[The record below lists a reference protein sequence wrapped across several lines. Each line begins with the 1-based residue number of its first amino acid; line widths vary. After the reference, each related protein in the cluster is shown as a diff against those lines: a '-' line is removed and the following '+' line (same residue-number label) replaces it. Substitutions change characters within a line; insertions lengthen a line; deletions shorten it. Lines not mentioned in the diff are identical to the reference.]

1 MDRARNTSEDGSLL
15 IRKIFHNGDLGNHFE
30 KVAFAADR
38 VGESTMRKIWF
49 ALVLILFVA
58 GCGTQNENLAKGKEL
73 IKSDKR
79 RKEERAVR
87 EFKLALQQPTD
98 KAEAYYLLG
107 FYNSQEFYEPDTDD
121 WQGASITARGEQMF
135 LAYQAEQGKYLERLV
150 FETLRD
156 DDLDVQNAAL
166 DALKRVY
173 EKGDRKRLL
182 NQLQKAIK
190 SNDNRDRH
198 NAHWV
203 LGNLGKDDPGTIVPI
218 LVKLLDHRRTETR
231 LNVVKALGEVGSEEA
246 IPALA
251 VLIESGSAKW
261 KRDREEPEV
270 RQLAVEAL
278 GKIGGAAVPE
288 LVKIVENKG
297 SSLRVDAIRALA
309 ILGDEKVV
317 APLLDA
323 LKEQSSRE
331 VVIPLN

>member
-1 MDRARNTSEDGSLL
+1 MKKVDIQKVGLGLALL
-15 IRKIFHNGDLGNHFE
+15 LF
-30 KVAFAADR
+30 
-38 VGESTMRKIWF
+38 
-49 ALVLILFVA
+49 IL

-87 EFKLALQQPTD
+87 EFKLAIQQQTD
-98 KAEAYYLLG
+98 TAEAHYLLG
-107 FYNSQEFYEPDTDD
+107 LYDSQEFYEPNTAD
-121 WQGASITARGEQMF
+121 WQAASIAERGNQMF
-135 LAYQAEQGKYLERLV
+135 RAYQKQQRKYLERLV

-156 DDLDVQNAAL
+156 DDLDIQNAAL
-166 DALKRVY
+166 EALKQVY
-173 EKGDRKRLL
+173 KQGNRKRLL
-182 NQLQKAIK
+182 SQLEKAIK

-203 LGNLGKDDPGTIVPI
+203 LGHLGKEHPQTIVPI

-231 LNVVKALGEVGSEEA
+231 LNAVKALGEVGHEQA

-251 VLIESGSAKW
+251 ALIESGSARW
-261 KRDREEPEV
+261 SRDREEPEV
-270 RQLAVEAL
+270 RQLSVEAL

-288 LVKIVENKG
+288 LVKILQNKG

-317 APLLDA
+317 MPLLEA
-323 LKEQSSRE
+323 LEEQSSRE
-331 VVIPLN
+331 VVIPVN

>member
-1 MDRARNTSEDGSLL
+1 M
-15 IRKIFHNGDLGNHFE
+15 K
-30 KVAFAADR
+30 
-38 VGESTMRKIWF
+38 KIWI
-49 ALVLILFVA
+49 ALTLVLFIL

-87 EFKLALQQPTD
+87 EFKLAIQQQID
-98 KAEAYYLLG
+98 NAEAHYLLG
-107 FYNSQEFYEPDTDD
+107 LYNSQEFYEPNTTD
-121 WQGASITARGEQMF
+121 WEEASVTERGKHMF
-135 LAYQAEQGKYLERLV
+135 LAYQAEKRKYLERLV

-156 DDLDVQNAAL
+156 DDLDIQNAAL

-173 EKGDRKRLL
+173 NRGDRKQLL

-190 SNDNRDRH
+190 SSDNRDRH

-203 LGNLGKDDPGTIVPI
+203 LGHLGKDDPNTIVPI
-218 LVKLLDHRRTETR
+218 LVKLLEHGRTETR
-231 LNVVKALGEVGSEEA
+231 LNVVKALGETGSEEA

-251 VLIESGSAKW
+251 ALIGSGAARSE
-261 KRDREEPEV
+261 RDREEPEV

-297 SSLRVDAIRALA
+297 SSLRVDAIRTLA
-309 ILGDEKVV
+309 VLGDAKVV
-317 APLLDA
+317 EPLLDA
-323 LKEQSSRE
+323 LKERSNRD
-331 VVIPLN
+331 VVVPLN

>member
-1 MDRARNTSEDGSLL
+1 M
-15 IRKIFHNGDLGNHFE
+15 K
-30 KVAFAADR
+30 
-38 VGESTMRKIWF
+38 KIWL
-49 ALVLILFVA
+49 ALTLALFLI

-87 EFKLALQQPTD
+87 EFKLAIQQQID
-98 KAEAYYLLG
+98 NAEAHYLLG
-107 FYNSQEFYEPDTDD
+107 LYNSQEFYEPNTTD
-121 WQGASITARGEQMF
+121 WKEASVTERGKHMF
-135 LAYQAEQGKYLERLV
+135 LAYQAEKRKYLERLV

-156 DDLDVQNAAL
+156 DDLDIQNAAL

-173 EKGDRKRLL
+173 NRGDRKQLL

-190 SNDNRDRH
+190 SSDNRDRH

-203 LGNLGKDDPGTIVPI
+203 LGHLGQDDPDTIVPL
-218 LVKLLDHRRTETR
+218 LVKLLEHGRTETR
-231 LNVVKALGEVGSEEA
+231 LNVVKALGEAGSEAA

-251 VLIESGSAKW
+251 ALIESGAARSE
-261 KRDREEPEV
+261 RDREEPEV

-297 SSLRVDAIRALA
+297 SSLRVDAIRTLA
-309 ILGDEKVV
+309 VLGDAKVV
-317 APLLDA
+317 EPLLDA
-323 LKEQSSRE
+323 LREQSNRD
-331 VVIPLN
+331 VVVPLN

>member
-1 MDRARNTSEDGSLL
+1 MKR
-15 IRKIFHNGDLGNHFE
+15 
-30 KVAFAADR
+30 
-38 VGESTMRKIWF
+38 IWLVF
-49 ALVLILFVA
+49 VLVLFGV

-98 KAEAYYLLG
+98 NAEAHYLLG
-107 FYNSQEFYEPDTDD
+107 FYNSQEFYEPNTPD
-121 WQGASITARGEQMF
+121 WETASIAERGKHMF
-135 LAYQAEQGKYLERLV
+135 LAYQAEKGKYLERLV

-156 DDLDVQNAAL
+156 DDLDIQNAAL

-173 EKGDRKRLL
+173 KQADRKRLL
-182 NQLQKAIK
+182 SQLQKAIK
-190 SNDNRDRH
+190 SSDNRDRH

-203 LGNLGKDDPGTIVPI
+203 LGHLGKDDPSTIVPI
-218 LVKLLDHRRTETR
+218 LVKLLEHGRTETR
-231 LNVVKALGEVGSEEA
+231 LNAVKALGEVGSEDA

-251 VLIESGSAKW
+251 ALIESGSAKW
-261 KRDREEPEV
+261 ERDREEPEV

-278 GKIGGAAVPE
+278 GKIGGSAVPE

-317 APLLDA
+317 EPLLDA
-323 LKEQSSRE
+323 LKEQSSRD
-331 VVIPLN
+331 VAIPLN

>member
-1 MDRARNTSEDGSLL
+1 MK
-15 IRKIFHNGDLGNHFE
+15 KIC
-30 KVAFAADR
+30 VAL
-38 VGESTMRKIWF
+38 T
-49 ALVLILFVA
+49 LVLFIL

-87 EFKLALQQPTD
+87 EFKLAIQQQAD
-98 KAEAYYLLG
+98 NAEAHYLLG
-107 FYNSQEFYEPDTDD
+107 LYNSQEFYEPNTTD
-121 WQGASITARGEQMF
+121 WEEASVTERGKHMF
-135 LAYQAEQGKYLERLV
+135 LAYQAEKRKYLERLV

-156 DDLDVQNAAL
+156 DDLDIQNAAL

-173 EKGDRKRLL
+173 NHGDRKQLL

-190 SNDNRDRH
+190 SSDNRDRH

-203 LGNLGKDDPGTIVPI
+203 LGHLGQDDPNTIIPL
-218 LVKLLDHRRTETR
+218 LVKLLEHGRTETR
-231 LNVVKALGEVGSEEA
+231 LNVVKALGEAGSEEA

-251 VLIESGSAKW
+251 ALIESGAARSE
-261 KRDREEPEV
+261 RDREEPEV

-297 SSLRVDAIRALA
+297 SSLRVDAIRTLA
-309 ILGDEKVV
+309 VLGDAKVV
-317 APLLDA
+317 EPLLDA
-323 LKEQSSRE
+323 LKEQSNRD
-331 VVIPLN
+331 VVVPLN

>member
-1 MDRARNTSEDGSLL
+1 MK
-15 IRKIFHNGDLGNHFE
+15 KIGLVFL
-30 KVAFAADR
+30 
-38 VGESTMRKIWF
+38 
-49 ALVLILFVA
+49 LVLFSV

-98 KAEAYYLLG
+98 NAEAHYLLG
-107 FYNSQEFYEPDTDD
+107 FYDSQEFYEPNTPD
-121 WQGASITARGEQMF
+121 WEAASIAERGEQMF
-135 LAYQAEQGKYLERLV
+135 LAYEEEKGKYLERLV

-156 DDLDVQNAAL
+156 DDLDIQNAAL
-166 DALKRVY
+166 DALKRIY
-173 EKGDRKRLL
+173 EQGDRKRLL
-182 NQLQKAIK
+182 SQLQKAIK

-203 LGNLGKDDPGTIVPI
+203 LGHLGKEDPNTIVPI
-218 LVKLLDHRRTETR
+218 LVKLLEHGRMETR
-231 LNVVKALGEVGSEEA
+231 LNAVKALGEVGSEDA

-261 KRDREEPEV
+261 ERDREEPEV

-309 ILGDEKVV
+309 VLGDEKVV
-317 APLLDA
+317 EPLLDA
-323 LKEQSSRE
+323 LKEQSSRD
-331 VVIPLN
+331 VAIPLN

>member
-1 MDRARNTSEDGSLL
+1 MKKLWLAP
-15 IRKIFHNGDLGNHFE
+15 
-30 KVAFAADR
+30 V
-38 VGESTMRKIWF
+38 
-49 ALVLILFVA
+49 LVLFII

-87 EFKLALQQPTD
+87 EFKLALQRPID
-98 KAEAYYLLG
+98 NAEAHYLLG
-107 FYNSQEFYEPDTDD
+107 FYNSQEFYEPNTTD
-121 WQGASITARGEQMF
+121 WEEASIVARGKHMF
-135 LAYQAEQGKYLERLV
+135 FAYKKEPRKYLERLI

-156 DDLDVQNAAL
+156 DDLDIQNAAL
-166 DALKRVY
+166 DALRRVY
-173 EKGDRKRLL
+173 KQGDRKRLIS
-182 NQLQKAIK
+182 QLQKAIK
-190 SNDNRDRH
+190 SGDNRDRH
-198 NAHWV
+198 SAHWV
-203 LGNLGKDDPGTIVPI
+203 LGHLGKDDSTTLVPI

-231 LNVVKALGEVGSEEA
+231 LNAVKALGEIGSEKA

-251 VLIESGSAKW
+251 ALIESGSAKW

-309 ILGDEKVV
+309 TLGDDKVV
-317 APLLDA
+317 EPLLDA
-323 LKEQSSRE
+323 LREQSSRD
-331 VVIPLN
+331 VLIPLN

>member
-1 MDRARNTSEDGSLL
+1 MNMKKISL
-15 IRKIFHNGDLGNHFE
+15 
-30 KVAFAADR
+30 AF
-38 VGESTMRKIWF
+38 
-49 ALVLILFVA
+49 VLILFSV

-98 KAEAYYLLG
+98 NAEAHYLLG
-107 FYNSQEFYEPDTDD
+107 FYNSQEFYEPNTSD
-121 WQGASITARGEQMF
+121 WEAASIAERGKQMF
-135 LAYQAEQGKYLERLV
+135 LAYQKEKGKYLERLV

-156 DDLDVQNAAL
+156 DDLDIQNAAL

-173 EKGDRKRLL
+173 KQGDQKRLL
-182 NQLQKAIK
+182 SQLQKAIK
-190 SNDNRDRH
+190 SSDNRDRH

-203 LGNLGKDDPGTIVPI
+203 LGHLGKDHPNTIVPI
-218 LVKLLDHRRTETR
+218 LVKLLEHGRTETR
-231 LNVVKALGEVGSEEA
+231 LNAVKALGEVGSEDA

-261 KRDREEPEV
+261 ERDREEPEV

-288 LVKIVENKG
+288 LVRIVENKG

-309 ILGDEKVV
+309 VLGDEKVV
-317 APLLDA
+317 EPLLDA
-323 LKEQSSRE
+323 LEEQSSRD
-331 VVIPLN
+331 VAIPLN

>member
-1 MDRARNTSEDGSLL
+1 MK
-15 IRKIFHNGDLGNHFE
+15 KIG
-30 KVAFAADR
+30 K
-38 VGESTMRKIWF
+38 KIGLVF
-49 ALVLILFVA
+49 LLVLFSV

-98 KAEAYYLLG
+98 NAEAHYLLG
-107 FYNSQEFYEPDTDD
+107 FYNSQEFYEPNTPD
-121 WQGASITARGEQMF
+121 WEAASIAERGKQMF
-135 LAYQAEQGKYLERLV
+135 LAYEEKRGKYLERLV

-156 DDLDVQNAAL
+156 DDLDIQNAAL

-173 EKGDRKRLL
+173 EQGDRKRLL
-182 NQLQKAIK
+182 SQLQKAIK
-190 SNDNRDRH
+190 SSDNRDRH

-203 LGNLGKDDPGTIVPI
+203 LGHLGKDDPNTIVPI
-218 LVKLLDHRRTETR
+218 LVKLLEHGRMETR
-231 LNVVKALGEVGSEEA
+231 LNAVKALGEVGSEDA

-251 VLIESGSAKW
+251 ALIESGSAKW

-270 RQLAVEAL
+270 RQLSVQAL

-309 ILGDEKVV
+309 VLGDEKVV
-317 APLLDA
+317 EPLLNA
-323 LKEQSSRE
+323 LKEQSSRD
-331 VVIPLN
+331 VAIPLN

>member
-1 MDRARNTSEDGSLL
+1 
-15 IRKIFHNGDLGNHFE
+15 
-30 KVAFAADR
+30 
-38 VGESTMRKIWF
+38 MRKIWL
-49 ALVLILFVA
+49 ALALILFVI

-87 EFKLALQQPTD
+87 EFKLALQQQID
-98 KAEAYYLLG
+98 NAESHYLLG
-107 FYNSQEFYEPDTDD
+107 YYNSQEFYEPNTTD
-121 WQGASITARGEQMF
+121 WQEASITERGKQMF
-135 LAYQAEQGKYLERLV
+135 LAYQAEQRKYLERLV

-166 DALKRVY
+166 DALKRIY
-173 EKGDRKRLL
+173 KQGDRKRLL
-182 NQLQKAIK
+182 SQLQKAIK
-190 SNDNRDRH
+190 SGDNRDRH
-198 NAHWV
+198 NAHWI
-203 LGNLGKDDPGTIVPI
+203 LGHLGKGDPGTIVPI

-231 LNVVKALGEVGSEEA
+231 LNAVKALGEVGSEQA

-251 VLIESGSAKW
+251 ALIESGSAKW

-288 LVKIVENKG
+288 LVKIVQNKG

-317 APLLDA
+317 EPLLEA
-323 LKEQSSRE
+323 LKEQSSRD

>member
-1 MDRARNTSEDGSLL
+1 MK
-15 IRKIFHNGDLGNHFE
+15 KIG
-30 KVAFAADR
+30 K
-38 VGESTMRKIWF
+38 KIGLVF
-49 ALVLILFVA
+49 LLVLFSV

-98 KAEAYYLLG
+98 NAEAHYLLG
-107 FYNSQEFYEPDTDD
+107 FYNSQEFYEPNTPD
-121 WQGASITARGEQMF
+121 WEAASIAERGKQMF
-135 LAYQAEQGKYLERLV
+135 LAYQEKRGKYLERLV

-156 DDLDVQNAAL
+156 DDLDIQNAAL

-173 EKGDRKRLL
+173 EQGDRKRLL
-182 NQLQKAIK
+182 SQLQKAIK

-203 LGNLGKDDPGTIVPI
+203 LGHLGKDDPNTIVPI
-218 LVKLLDHRRTETR
+218 LVKLLEHGRMETR
-231 LNVVKALGEVGSEEA
+231 LNAVKALGEVGSEDA

-251 VLIESGSAKW
+251 ALIESGSAKW

-270 RQLAVEAL
+270 RQLSVQAL

-309 ILGDEKVV
+309 VLGDEKVV
-317 APLLDA
+317 EPLLNA
-323 LKEQSSRE
+323 LKEQSSRD
-331 VVIPLN
+331 VAIPLN

>member
-1 MDRARNTSEDGSLL
+1 MK
-15 IRKIFHNGDLGNHFE
+15 KICI
-30 KVAFAADR
+30 AF
-38 VGESTMRKIWF
+38 I
-49 ALVLILFVA
+49 LVLFIL

-87 EFKLALQQPTD
+87 EFKLALQQKTD
-98 KAEAYYLLG
+98 NAEAHYLLG
-107 FYNSQEFYEPDTDD
+107 LYNSQEFYEPNTTD
-121 WQGASITARGEQMF
+121 WEEASVTERGKHMF
-135 LAYQAEQGKYLERLV
+135 LAYQAEKRKYLERLV

-156 DDLDVQNAAL
+156 DDLDIQNAAL

-173 EKGDRKRLL
+173 KQGDQKQLL

-190 SNDNRDRH
+190 SSDNRDRH

-203 LGNLGKDDPGTIVPI
+203 LGHLGKDDPNTIVPI
-218 LVKLLDHRRTETR
+218 LVKLLEHGRTETR
-231 LNVVKALGEVGSEEA
+231 LNTVKALGEAGSEEA

-251 VLIESGSAKW
+251 ALIESGAARSA
-261 KRDREEPEV
+261 RDREDPEV

-297 SSLRVDAIRALA
+297 SSLRVDAIRTLA
-309 ILGDEKVV
+309 VLGDAKVV
-317 APLLDA
+317 EPLLDA
-323 LKEQSSRE
+323 LKEQSNRD
-331 VVIPLN
+331 VVVPLN